1 MEIVNPNYEAQ
12 QKSIR
17 NALNV
22 DFYLSKN
29 LSSEILSNFVDF
41 ETSFEAVRFKNQ
53 YKCFKIQMFYNFI
66 AVSIRLMSKKL

>member
-53 YKCFKIQMFYNFI
+53 YKCFKM
-66 AVSIRLMSKKL
+66 